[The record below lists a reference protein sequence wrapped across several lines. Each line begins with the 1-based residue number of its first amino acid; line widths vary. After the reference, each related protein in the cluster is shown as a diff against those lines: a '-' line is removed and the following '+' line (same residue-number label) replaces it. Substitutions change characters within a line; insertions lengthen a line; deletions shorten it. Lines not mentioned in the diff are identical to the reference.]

1 MPFEPH
7 SSDEDSTW
15 DGGAQDTAEPQDTA
29 AEHWIIEKEY
39 LTGQLDLAERKN
51 RESSS
56 EFWRL
61 TVKVRGLN
69 GKIRSMDAHREA
81 LLQDRLTLRAD
92 TAELQALK
100 SSTSKELERA
110 LAVLQEEKKESLSLR
125 VRLACLGGERDGL
138 ASRLRAAREAGIEA
152 TEGLDHLS
160 PRAMRT
166 RLNEAGEANSA
177 LRSEVTTLRARILAL
192 EAINTDHE
200 RANESL
206 RQLQSEANLRVSA
219 FSGIFQRTIET
230 PPPQDESSGAGTP
243 LSLQQAPR
251 QSSPV
256 TTTPLPFYCYSTQSA
271 TQSEDSLQD
280 QLLASG
286 EPATLAKINATPN
299 DHPLPLDSPTAKRV
313 RTRRWAS
320 AQAPTI

>member
-1 MPFEPH
+1 MPFEPD

-15 DGGAQDTAEPQDTA
+15 DGGAQVTADPQDTA
-29 AEHWIIEKEY
+29 AEQWIIEKEY
-39 LTGQLDLAERKN
+39 LTDQLDLAEKKN
-51 RESSS
+51 REHSS
-56 EFWRL
+56 ELWRL

-69 GKIRSMDAHREA
+69 GKIRSMDAHRQA

-92 TAELQALK
+92 TAELQALN
-100 SSTSKELERA
+100 SSTAKELERV
-110 LAVLQEEKKESLSLR
+110 LAVLEEEKKESFSLR
-125 VRLACLGGERDGL
+125 LQLACLGGERDGL
-138 ASRLRAAREAGIEA
+138 ASRLCAAREAGIEA
-152 TEGLDHLS
+152 VEGLDQLS

-192 EAINTDHE
+192 EKINCDHE

-206 RQLQSEANLRVSA
+206 RQLQSEANLRVAA

-230 PPPQDESSGAGTP
+230 PPPQDESSGARTP

-256 TTTPLPFYCYSTQSA
+256 TTTPLPFYCYSTQS
-271 TQSEDSLQD
+271 EDSLQD

-286 EPATLAKINATPN
+286 EPATLSKINATPN